1 MNKLELLH
9 EIERHESM
17 SCDADVNKL
26 MAENREL
33 VKDALR
39 VGYRIDEV
47 LTILKDVDHGK

>member
-47 LTILKDVDHGK
+47 LTILKDIDYV